1 VLLVLAYRS
10 FWWGIV
16 SFLPLLFT
24 IVLIY
29 GVVGFVGKDLDMP
42 ISVLSTLSLGL
53 AVDFAIHFVSRFRQR
68 YGETKDA
75 QEALLWTVARPGKG
89 ILRNAVLFASGF
101 AAMIF
106 AALTP
111 YITVGIFMM
120 AIMLLSAAATILLL
134 PSLIVL
140 FSRRLT
146 KEV

>member
-1 VLLVLAYRS
+1 
-10 FWWGIV
+10 
-16 SFLPLLFT
+16 
-24 IVLIY
+24 
-29 GVVGFVGKDLDMP
+29 
-42 ISVLSTLSLGL
+42 
-53 AVDFAIHFVSRFRQR
+53 VSRFRQR
-68 YGETKDA
+68 YGETKDV

-146 KEV
+146 KDI